1 MDCVFCDIVKGKT
14 GSSLEVKK
22 RNVTAFRSID
32 PAAEIHILIVPNVHT
47 ESFMDLNKK
56 LHFVFLE
63 MIEVARFFIKKY
75 KIENGYKLVIN
86 GGKYQS
92 IKHLHL
98 HLLGGK
104 MKADYIDRI

>member
-1 MDCVFCDIVKGKT
+1 MDCVFCDIVKEKSGGK
-14 GSSLEVKK
+14 LEIKK

-32 PAAEIHILIVPNVHT
+32 PVAKIHILIVPNVHT
-47 ESFMDLNKK
+47 ESFMKLNKK
-56 LHFVFLE
+56 LYFVFLE
-63 MIEVARFFIKKY
+63 MIEVARFLIKKY

-104 MKADYIDRI
+104 IKADYIDKI